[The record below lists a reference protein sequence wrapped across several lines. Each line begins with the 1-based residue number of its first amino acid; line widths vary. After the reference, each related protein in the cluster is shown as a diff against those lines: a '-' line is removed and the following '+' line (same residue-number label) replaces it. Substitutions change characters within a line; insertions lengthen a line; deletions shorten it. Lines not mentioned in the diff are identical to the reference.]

1 MLDDRGSFP
10 LGEEVG
16 HFPKH
21 FLREVPNLL
30 VRPFPRFGQGEDRGE
45 LSCGQASGAGSVPFR
60 AIGMMRTIPV
70 AIPVSGRRLT
80 KVKMQSNAKQRRALL
95 EAIRRGGLQII
106 SKGNDRIVFPGSS
119 NPGFPKLT
127 LRDSLSRQLAENDN
141 FVVVNSVIL
150 DVKNPLCIEAFV
162 KPLNYGATFDVIEH
176 ISICALSS
184 LDLFGHKRL
193 FENFSIHKTLPS
205 VLFWKNLTT

>member
-10 LGEEVG
+10 LGEKVR

-70 AIPVSGRRLT
+70 AITVSGRRLT

-106 SKGNDRIVFPGSS
+106 TKGNDRIVFLGSS
-119 NPGFPKLT
+119 DPGFPKLT
-127 LRDSLSRQLAENDN
+127 FRDSLRRQFAENDN

-150 DVKNPLCIEAFV
+150 NVEDPLRIEAFV
-162 KPLNYGATFDVIEH
+162 ESLNYGATFDVIEH
-176 ISICALSS
+176 VSIRALPS
-184 LDLFGHKRL
+184 LDLFGHKWF
-193 FENFSIHKTLPS
+193 FEDFSIHKTLLS